1 MPSTAKVIEVEAG
14 IDYETEARAA
24 RGRSVKIVEVATGLE
39 HELPGD
45 VATRDAR
52 TLAYFSYPSGAV
64 LPLVMRPPE
73 AAFYVCGDRWPELAA
88 KLVRRSA

>member
-1 MPSTAKVIEVEAG
+1 MPSMLKVVEIG
-14 IDYETEARAA
+14 TE
-24 RGRSVKIVEVATGLE
+24 IE

-64 LPLVMRPPE
+64 LPLVFRPVDTM
-73 AAFYVCGDRWPELAA
+73 FYVAGDRYPELVG
-88 KLVRRSA
+88 KLVRRSV

>member
-1 MPSTAKVIEVEAG
+1 MPSTAKVIEIEAG
-14 IDYETEARAA
+14 IDCEAEARAA
-24 RGRSVKIVEVATGLE
+24 KGRRVKIVEIATGQE

-73 AAFYVCGDRWPELAA
+73 VAFYLCGDRWPDLAA

>member
-1 MPSTAKVIEVEAG
+1 MAYDFKVVEIGTG
-14 IDYETEARAA
+14 IA
-24 RGRSVKIVEVATGLE
+24 

-64 LPLVMRPPE
+64 VPLVLRQGGDM
-73 AAFYVCGDRWPELAA
+73 FYVCGDRWPELSG
-88 KLVRRSA
+88 KVVRRELG